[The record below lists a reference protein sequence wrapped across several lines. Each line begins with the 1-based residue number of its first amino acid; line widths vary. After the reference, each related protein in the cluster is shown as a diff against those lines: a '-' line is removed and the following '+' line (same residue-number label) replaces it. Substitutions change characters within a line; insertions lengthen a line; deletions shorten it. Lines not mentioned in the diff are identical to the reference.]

1 MLSSFASAQSVAPQ
15 GSVLN
20 FVKTTVNRQSNAG
33 FAVINPTSNYADV
46 QFTFYGLDGNP
57 IAPSPQNPNFLN
69 PVRYRVAPK
78 GQVSMFATD
87 LFAASA
93 VDGWV
98 QVTSRT
104 PDLTG
109 SYLLGDFSSTLEG
122 AKPADAV
129 TTQVIPLIRQ
139 DSTDDTQLVI
149 VNPMTSTGNFTIE
162 LHAPGGQQL
171 GSVTRS
177 LGAHASLRLEVSD
190 ITSNLPADNVSARI
204 TSTVNM
210 SATAVISRGGVSMFV
225 PGQRVDQQ
233 ATLRVAPHFTTNGFD
248 PTLVLTNPT
257 NSTIPVSVTLFSANG
272 GGAVDPSL
280 SNPPVT
286 SFVVPP
292 FGSVSK
298 SSTELAQTARGRQPL
313 DGWLR
318 VDSPSTALDGLLVL
332 DQGRSFTAEPL
343 ETSPQ
348 PRMLFPEVFENQS
361 AQTLLALIN
370 PTPVAVTADLYLA
383 QVDGATVEHS
393 TITIPALSKVA
404 KHIGD
409 VLPNAVNQDGTYVV
423 VQSASPLYGVAM
435 VYAASGFIT
444 SVSPAWAPSS
454 YAPADLAPVFSVD
467 SGTDVQSGQTIRV
480 TLAQNADVTFTVA
493 GKVINNAS
501 RSPDTPTY
509 LLALPALDP
518 GFVALRATS
527 NGIDSPPVLLHVLSS
542 DSSATQIVSG
552 AAVYQKIDVKDS
564 GLDLNHPVMVPIRNA
579 RVEVVDP
586 GSQTV
591 VSVSDTDDRGRF
603 RLAVPPLQNL
613 TVRVLSRIR
622 SFDLHVADNTN
633 QGAPYALVASGVD
646 GRSSSSRLILVDT
659 SRISGAFNIL
669 DVVQRANE
677 TVKSA
682 DPTLPP
688 IPVTIYWS
696 IRNTNRSGN
705 PALGLIGTSAFN
717 VSNGTAYILGD
728 RNVDSDE
735 YDDAVIA
742 HEYAHMLA
750 AKYSRDDSPGGPHS
764 VGEMLDPR
772 VSWSEGWAN
781 FFSSVVRNDPF
792 WRDSMGPNGSQV
804 LKYDLGDSTPA
815 GDPRPGYWSEAS
827 VDTLLWSL
835 YKGLDNDN
843 VQYPLPEIWAAFI
856 ALKNDRFVYLPY
868 FLDNFI
874 SNNPSATGDVVGA
887 AQSRSIFYQP
897 GAVPSVTNPF
907 PMPITAGTAIGPDTV
922 DSFTTKRTNRIASS
936 HFYTFTTT
944 GGSTTVRMDITGLGS
959 GNNPGANDLDIFL
972 YNANGQ
978 MIDKSERGGNGQP
991 ERMADRLGAGAYVVE
1006 VRSYYTNSE
1015 TGTTVYNSGDY
1026 TLSVSVQ

>member
-1 MLSSFASAQSVAPQ
+1 
-15 GSVLN
+15 
-20 FVKTTVNRQSNAG
+20 
-33 FAVINPTSNYADV
+33 
-46 QFTFYGLDGNP
+46 
-57 IAPSPQNPNFLN
+57 
-69 PVRYRVAPK
+69 
-78 GQVSMFATD
+78 MFATD

-104 PDLTG
+104 PGLTG

-122 AKPADAV
+122 SKPADEV

-139 DSTDDTQLVI
+139 DSANDTQLVI

-171 GSVTRS
+171 GLPVNRS
-177 LGAHASLRLEVSD
+177 LAAHASLRLEVSD
-190 ITSNLPADNVSARI
+190 IASNLPADNVSARI
-204 TSTVNM
+204 TSTANM
-210 SATAVISRGGVSMFV
+210 SATAVISRGNVSMFV
-225 PGQRVDQQ
+225 SGQRVDQQ
-233 ATLRVAPHFTTNGFD
+233 ATLRVAPHFTTNGYD
-248 PTLVLTNPT
+248 PALVLTNPT
-257 NSTIPVSVTLFSANG
+257 NSTIPVRVTLFGTN

-280 SNPPVT
+280 SSPSVT
-286 SFVVPP
+286 SFVIPP

-298 SSTELAQTARGRQPL
+298 SSTELAQTTRGRQPL

-348 PRMLFPEVFENQS
+348 PRILFPEVFENQS
-361 AQTLLALIN
+361 AQTVLALLN
-370 PTPVAVTADLYLA
+370 PTSVAVTADLYLA

-393 TITIPALSKVA
+393 TITLPALSKVA

-409 VLPNAVNQDGTYVV
+409 VLPNAVNQDGAYVV

-444 SVSPAWAPSS
+444 SVSPAGAPSS
-454 YAPADLAPVFSVD
+454 YAPADLAPVFSVG
-467 SGTDVQSGQTIRV
+467 SGTDVHSGQTIQV
-480 TLAQNADVTFTVA
+480 TLAQNADVTFTIA

-509 LLALPALDP
+509 LLTLPALDP
-518 GFVALRATS
+518 GFVALKATS
-527 NGIDSPPVLLHVLSS
+527 NGIDSPPALLHVLPS
-542 DSSATQIVSG
+542 DDSATQIVSG
-552 AAVYQKIDVKDS
+552 TALYQKIDVKDS

-586 GSQTV
+586 GSQAV

-603 RLAVPPLQNL
+603 RLAVPPIQNL
-613 TVRVLSRIR
+613 TVRVVSRIR

-633 QGAPYALVASGVD
+633 RGAFYAVLANGVD
-646 GRSSSSRLILVDT
+646 GRSSTSGLILVDT
-659 SRISGAFNIL
+659 SRTSGAFNIL
-669 DVVQRANE
+669 EVIQRANE

-688 IPVTIYWS
+688 TPVTIYWS

-750 AKYSRDDSPGGPHS
+750 AKFSRDDSPGGPHS
-764 VGEMLDPR
+764 VGDMLDPR

-804 LKYDLGDSTPA
+804 LKYDLGDSSPA

-843 VQYPLPEIWAAFI
+843 VPYPFPAIWAAFT

-874 SNNPSATGDVVGA
+874 SNNPSATADVIGV

-907 PMPITAGTAIGPDTV
+907 PMPITVGAVIGPDTV
-922 DSFTTKRTNRIASS
+922 DSLTTKRTNRITSS
-936 HFYTFTTT
+936 HFYTFTTK
-944 GGSTTVRMDITGLGS
+944 GGATTVRMDITGLGS
-959 GNNPGANDLDIFL
+959 GNNPGNNDLDIFL
-972 YNANGQ
+972 YNADGQ

-1006 VRSYYTNSE
+1006 VRSYYTNGES
-1015 TGTTVYNSGDY
+1015 GTTVYNSGDY